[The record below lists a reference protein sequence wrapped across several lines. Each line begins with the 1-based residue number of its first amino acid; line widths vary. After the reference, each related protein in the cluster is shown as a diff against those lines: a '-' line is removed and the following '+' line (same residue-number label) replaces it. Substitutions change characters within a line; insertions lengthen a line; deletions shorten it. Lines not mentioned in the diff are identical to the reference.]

1 MEHRRALAGHSADGH
16 VPAGRCQRAT
26 YHERVTTLLLVRH
39 GLTSA
44 TGRTLS
50 GWTPGLHLDE
60 RGTRQAEALRD
71 RLRPV
76 PLAAL
81 VASPLERCVETASIL
96 GDGRGL
102 ELQLDER
109 IGEVRYG
116 DWTGRDLQA
125 LAKEALWRVI
135 QVHPSAAEFPGG
147 EPLRAVQ
154 SRAVEAVRDWN
165 RRLGADATWALCSH
179 GDVIKALLA
188 DALGMHLDLFQRIQV
203 DPCSLSVVRYT
214 ELRPFVVRI
223 NDTGGGIDD
232 LLPGKKRRRRSSD
245 AVVGGGAVGPG

>member
-1 MEHRRALAGHSADGH
+1 MGRAARPGGAPAEHSA
-16 VPAGRCQRAT
+16 AGTCRRHT
-26 YHERVTTLLLVRH
+26 YHEEVTTLLLVRH
-39 GLTSA
+39 GLTTA

-50 GWTPGLHLDE
+50 GWTSGLHLDE
-60 RGTRQAEALRD
+60 RGTRQAQALRD
-71 RLRPV
+71 RLRQV

-96 GDGRGL
+96 GQGRGL

-116 DWTGRDLQA
+116 DWTGRDLKA
-125 LAKEALWRVI
+125 LAKEQLWRVI
-135 QVHPSAAEFPGG
+135 QVHPSAAEFPHG
-147 EPLRAVQ
+147 EPLRAAQ
-154 SRAVEAVRDWN
+154 SRAVDAVRDWN
-165 RRLGADATWALCSH
+165 ARLGADATWILCSH

-214 ELRPFVVRI
+214 PLRPFVVRV

-232 LLPGKKRRRRSSD
+232 LLPQKKRRRRSPD
-245 AVVGGGAVGPG
+245 AVVGGGAGGTG

>member
-1 MEHRRALAGHSADGH
+1 M
-16 VPAGRCQRAT
+16 P
-26 YHERVTTLLLVRH
+26 TLLLVRH
-39 GLTSA
+39 GLTTA

-60 RGTRQAEALRD
+60 RGVRQARALRD

-76 PLAAL
+76 PVAA
-81 VASPLERCVETASIL
+81 VVTSPLERCVETAAIVC
-96 GDGRGL
+96 DGRGP

-109 IGEVRYG
+109 VGEVRYG
-116 DWTGRDLQA
+116 DWTGHDLKA
-125 LAKEALWRVI
+125 LAKEPLWRVV
-135 QVHPSAAEFPGG
+135 QAHPSAAEFPHG

-154 SRAVEAVRDWN
+154 ARAVDAVRDWN
-165 RRLGADATWALCSH
+165 ARLGADATWVLCSH

-214 ELRPFVVRI
+214 RLRPFVVRI

-232 LLPGKKRRRRSSD
+232 LLPQRKRRRRSPD
-245 AVVGGGAVGPG
+245 AVVGGGAGGPG